1 MYSKIKS
8 SLAVLGL
15 AGVALSQNPQNYN
28 VFVHD
33 NFACSNSD
41 VEGRLAAG
49 GSITVN
55 NYAVGCKTYL
65 DPSSTS
71 TCIQF
76 GSVHCADHAN
86 DDPAVFAGTSLNF
99 NNGQVYAGSVVYGTT
114 MTSNSLQTVL
124 DCPVSQLSGAQA
136 LVQGQFAGLS
146 ATSQQFAAQ
155 AANGNVTN
163 AYGTFTFTATTDEAY
178 FTVSASAL
186 ATANTLV
193 MNAPSTATRLIINV
207 SGTSVTM
214 QNFGT
219 NFSNYPHKIM
229 FNFYEATTLSIS
241 GANIF
246 ATILAPGADYSS
258 SNGVVNGQ
266 ILVKSISTPNMCAQF
281 NHAPFNWPPPPS
293 GVCGNGQVDVGEQ
306 CDGGV
311 CCQADCTFV
320 SSSSNTVCRPSAG
333 ECDVA
338 ETCSGSAATCP
349 DDSFLPTT
357 TPCGSQFGICD
368 VQLKTH
374 CPGNGPT
381 CNRAPPAYLFYWDA
395 FNVVS
400 FDQYTCHGGDV
411 EGRLAVKNHLD
422 VSGFTVGLQTVATD
436 AVSYY
441 ELVVSGDAEYD
452 DGSVNVGPNNRQ
464 GAIAVGGNFN
474 APAYLQALRDA
485 NAYVPA
491 SLFNDAQ
498 TYFSNIS
505 TILSNLP
512 VNAKA
517 APVYTT
523 GLLLT
528 CDSLQDLYHVKIP
541 AGLFK
546 TTTWYLTSGCKFSA
560 AWILDVTGTDTV
572 ELNGAPFSGVVER
585 VIYNVAG
592 SNTITANNGVAGN
605 ILAPNSNYIQSQ
617 GVTYGKVIVGNVT
630 EARQNNKP
638 NCIDF
643 RNVQIT
649 NKVVKPVQLSD
660 DFVYLVDIRGYA
672 VGDQICIQGNCR
684 KVQDGQIGD
693 IDGDGTIDNV
703 VYVDAPFATAASVM
717 TDAVTMVDANAE
729 RQSIPITEQND
740 PIHSGASYM
749 TSISAALLG
758 LVAYF
763 F

>member
-1 MYSKIKS
+1 MYSKLKS
-8 SLAVLGL
+8 SLAILGL

-49 GSITVN
+49 GAITLA

-71 TCIQF
+71 TCIPF

-86 DDPAVFAGTSLNF
+86 DDPAIFAGTSLTANG
-99 NNGQVYAGSVVYGTT
+99 GQVYAGSVVYGTT
-114 MTSNSLQTVL
+114 ITTTSFNTVL
-124 DCPVSQLSGAQA
+124 DCSVSKLSGAQA
-136 LVQGQFAGLS
+136 LVQGQFAGLN
-146 ATSQQFAAQ
+146 AQSQQFASQ
-155 AANGNVTN
+155 AATGNVSN
-163 AYGTFTFTATTDEAY
+163 SYGTFTFTATTDEAY
-178 FTVSASAL
+178 FSITAAAL

-193 MNAPSTATRLIINV
+193 MTAPATATRLIINV
-207 SGTSVTM
+207 SGATASM

-219 NFSNYPHKIM
+219 NFANYPHKIM
-229 FNFYEATTLSIS
+229 FNFYEATTLTTS
-241 GANIF
+241 GVNIF
-246 ATILAPGADYSS
+246 ASVLAPNADYNTN
-258 SNGVVNGQ
+258 NGVVNGQ
-266 ILVKSISTPNMCAQF
+266 ILVKSVGTSSTCAQF
-281 NHAPFNWPPPPS
+281 NHVPFNWPPPPS
-293 GVCGNGQVDVGEQ
+293 GVCGNGEIDAGEQ

-320 SSSSNTVCRPSAG
+320 SSTSNTVCRPSAG

-338 ETCSGSAATCP
+338 ETCSGTSGNCP
-349 DDSFLPTT
+349 ADSFLPIT
-357 TPCGSQFGICD
+357 TPCGSQFGVCD

-411 EGRLAVKNHLD
+411 EGRLAVKNNLD
-422 VSGFTVGLQTVATD
+422 VSGFTVGLETAPTD

-441 ELVVSGDAEYD
+441 ELVVSGDATYT

-474 APAYLQALRDA
+474 APAYLQALRDS

-498 TYFSNIS
+498 TYFRNIS
-505 TILSNLP
+505 SILSNLP

-517 APVYTT
+517 SPVYST

-528 CDSLQDLYHVKIP
+528 CDAQQDLYHVKID
-541 AGLFK
+541 AGIFK

-560 AWILDVTGTDTV
+560 AWVLDITGSATV

-585 VIYNVAG
+585 VIYNVVG

-605 ILAPNSNYIQSQ
+605 ILAPNSNYIQSA

-638 NCIDF
+638 NCINF
-643 RNVQIT
+643 RNVEIT

-684 KVQDGQIGD
+684 KVKDGQIGD
-693 IDGDGTIDNV
+693 IDGDGTVDNV
-703 VYVDAPFATAASVM
+703 VYVDAPFATAAAIM
-717 TDAVTMVDANAE
+717 TDATTMVDANAD
-729 RQSIPITEQND
+729 RQSIPITEQD
-740 PIHSGASYM
+740 QPIHSGASFF
-749 TSISAALLG
+749 TVSAALTAIA
-758 LVAYF
+758 AYF